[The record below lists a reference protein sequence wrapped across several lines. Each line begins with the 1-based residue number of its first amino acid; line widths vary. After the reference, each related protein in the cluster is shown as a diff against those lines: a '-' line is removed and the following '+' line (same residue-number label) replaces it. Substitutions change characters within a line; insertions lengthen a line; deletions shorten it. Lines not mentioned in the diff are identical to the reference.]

1 MKTLKEI
8 SGLEIHNCYIKQQK
22 VIYGKDDYRHFLN
35 CNKEWLEKLK
45 TQLKENGEVVSV
57 GLNKINY
64 LGKKT
69 RALLEALEIKEPK
82 TLKELKKLIKL

>member
-8 SGLEIHNCYIKQQK
+8 TGLEIHNCYIKQQAET
-22 VIYGKDDYRHFLN
+22 YCENDYNNHLN
-35 CNKEWLEKLK
+35 CNNEWLKKLK
-45 TQLKENGEVVSV
+45 NDLEKGKELGVS
-57 GLNKINY
+57 LNKINY

-82 TLKELKKLIKL
+82 TLRELRMLIKL